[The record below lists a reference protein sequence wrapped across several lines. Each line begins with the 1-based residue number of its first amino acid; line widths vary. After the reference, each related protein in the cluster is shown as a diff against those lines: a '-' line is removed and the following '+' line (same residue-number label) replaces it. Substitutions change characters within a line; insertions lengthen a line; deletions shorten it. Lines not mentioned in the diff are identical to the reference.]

1 MKRTYTDQEMI
12 RIIKQDLVIPD
23 KVDQGMQDAYRK
35 LGIKRRG
42 TVSFARR
49 RRMWHVLAAAAVLAV
64 GSSAV
69 VVAANKFL
77 SANLVKQ
84 KDSVVYD
91 LALDSEQKE
100 AHEIE
105 VNPTYMPAGY

>member
-1 MKRTYTDQEMI
+1 
-12 RIIKQDLVIPD
+12 
-23 KVDQGMQDAYRK
+23 
-35 LGIKRRG
+35 
-42 TVSFARR
+42 
-49 RRMWHVLAAAAVLAV
+49 MWHVLAAAAVLAV

-105 VNPTYMPAGY
+105 VNPTYMPAGYELGAENTPYGGKWHNEET